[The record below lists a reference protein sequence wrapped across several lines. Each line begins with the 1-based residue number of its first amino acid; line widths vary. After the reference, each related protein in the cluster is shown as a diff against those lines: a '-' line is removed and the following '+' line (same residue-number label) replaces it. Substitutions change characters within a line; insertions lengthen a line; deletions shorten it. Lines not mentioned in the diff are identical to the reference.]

1 MTSCGC
7 SSEQEKAD
15 KRHPKRGAGDVAP
28 WWSAC
33 LVRAR
38 PFGSIPSTAKKK
50 RRRKK
55 KHHKAGSSC
64 GRRRRTAPDKRAP
77 VCRLCMLA
85 SYCVGGREVETG
97 QSRRDHGPPSQLT
110 CLPCPTPQLPIP
122 ESALPASRGTAPT
135 PHLAQVFHRARTT
148 QVSPQNSECPNVG
161 KLKLKLPSS

>member
-50 RRRKK
+50 RRKK
-55 KHHKAGSSC
+55 NTPKQEAVAEDDG
-64 GRRRRTAPDKRAP
+64 TAPDKRAP
-77 VCRLCMLA
+77 VCRLCMLV
-85 SYCVGGREVETG
+85 SCCVGGREVETG
-97 QSRRDHGPPSQLT
+97 QSPRDHGPPSRLT
-110 CLPCPTPQLPIP
+110 CLPCPAPQLPIP